1 MLCTARRLAWGSAL
15 LVALVAAPAVA
26 DIPPPDSCG
35 REGEACDN
43 APGPGV
49 CRKARCGRATPE
61 GSIDY
66 DCLRCRP
73 APTERPQVAQ
83 PPPGVAA
90 AAAGP
95 SAEATPQQRK
105 GSCAIAPR
113 PAAASVALLLGAAG
127 LLVLRRRAR

>member
-1 MLCTARRLAWGSAL
+1 MPCTARRLAWGSAL
-15 LVALVAAPAVA
+15 LVALVAAPAIA
-26 DIPPPDSCG
+26 DIPPPDACG

-73 APTERPQVAQ
+73 RATERSQVAQ
-83 PPPGVAA
+83 PPASVAA
-90 AAAGP
+90 AVAGP
-95 SAEATPQQRK
+95 SPEATPQQRK
-105 GSCAIAPR
+105 GSCAVAPR
-113 PAAASVALLLGAAG
+113 PSAAAVALLFGAVG
-127 LLVLRRRAR
+127 LLVLRRRSA